1 MTTRSATEAWPDLAI
16 PPGETLRD
24 ELQARG
30 LSQKELAARIGRPPQ
45 AINEIVRGKKAIT
58 AETALALEG
67 ALDGISARF
76 WLNLQAD
83 YDLTLARIRRDTHP
97 TA

>member
-1 MTTRSATEAWPDLAI
+1 MTTRASIGAWSDLAV

-24 ELQARG
+24 ELRARG
-30 LSQKELAARIGRPPQ
+30 LTQKELATRIGRPPQ
-45 AINEIVRGKKAIT
+45 AINEIVRGRKAIT

-67 ALDGISARF
+67 VFEGISARF

-83 YDLTLARIRRDTHP
+83 YELTLARIRRQAGP
-97 TA
+97 AA